1 MTRTAELGPGLRK
14 GARVFDATFRG
25 APAVAK
31 LMDATEFRVLT
42 EAQGPGVARVLH
54 SAPAKGRVIVV
65 MEKLKPAAFYPVD
78 PKGLLSES
86 ELALSTRR
94 RKLLL
99 ELLRAVV
106 ALNGKGIL
114 WGDLRQEN
122 TGVDA
127 EGHLRI
133 FDFGSSAEHGD
144 HNRAMDIV
152 AFGKLVYNTLAGKNV
167 LETGS
172 HYSSPHA
179 GRRFSGLTRVT
190 PSGLTRAVHECFR
203 LGSQTSEAVEA
214 GKAVGTVDDVRRV
227 VRLFTEALGPPKA
240 PQASLFVFYD
250 LVWRDATWT
259 WPVIPEG
266 WAHAGWGGSNNP
278 RYPRE
283 ELFVGPRDTL
293 DEAERALSAKLAQ
306 LTQLSRSPIAR
317 FAVQRTYNDL
327 DSKGKYDPPK

>member
-1 MTRTAELGPGLRK
+1 
-14 GARVFDATFRG
+14 
-25 APAVAK
+25 
-31 LMDATEFRVLT
+31 MDATEFRVLT
-42 EAQGPGVARVLH
+42 EAQGPGVVRVFH

-65 MEKLKPAAFYPVD
+65 MEKLKPAAFYP
-78 PKGLLSES
+78 KSILSES
-86 ELALSTRR
+86 YRELEIVALSTRR

-133 FDFGSSAEHGD
+133 FDFGSSAEYGD

-167 LETGS
+167 LET
-172 HYSSPHA
+172 SSITDA
-179 GRRFSGLTRVT
+179 ERRFTGLTSLAQSGLASALR
-190 PSGLTRAVHECFR
+190 ECFR
-203 LGSQTSEAVEA
+203 LGSQTSESVRT
-214 GKAVGTVDDVRRV
+214 VGTAKDVRRV
-227 VRLFTEALGPPKA
+227 VRSFAEALGSPKA
-240 PQASLFVFYD
+240 PQAGLFVFYD
-250 LVWRDATWT
+250 LVGSDATWT
-259 WPVIPEG
+259 WPVMPEG

-293 DEAERALSAKLAQ
+293 DEAERALRAKLAQ
-306 LTQLSRSPIAR
+306 LAQLSRSPIAR
-317 FAVQRTYNDL
+317 FAVERTYNDQGL
-327 DSKGKYDPPK
+327 LS

>member
-1 MTRTAELGPGLRK
+1 
-14 GARVFDATFRG
+14 
-25 APAVAK
+25 
-31 LMDATEFRVLT
+31 MDATEFRVLT
-42 EAQGPGVARVLH
+42 EAQGPGVVRVLH
-54 SAPAKGRVIVV
+54 SAPAAKGRVIVV

-78 PKGLLSES
+78 PKGPLSES
-86 ELALSTRR
+86 YRELEIVALSTRR
-94 RKLLL
+94 KKLLL

-106 ALNGKGIL
+106 ALNGKGIM

-133 FDFGSSAEHGD
+133 FDFGSSAEYGD

-167 LETGS
+167 LETSG
-172 HYSSPHA
+172 HYSRTDT
-179 GRRFSGLTRVT
+179 GRRFSGLAR
-190 PSGLTRAVHECFR
+190 GLTHALRECFR
-203 LGSQTSEAVEA
+203 LGSQT
-214 GKAVGTVDDVRRV
+214 VGTVEDVRGV
-227 VRLFTEALGPPKA
+227 VRLFAEALGPPKA
-240 PQASLFVFYD
+240 PQAGLFVFYD
-250 LVWRDATWT
+250 LVGRDATWT
-259 WPVIPEG
+259 WPVMPEG

-293 DEAERALSAKLAQ
+293 DEAERVLRAKLAQ

-317 FAVQRTYNDL
+317 FAVERT
-327 DSKGKYDPPK
+327 

>member
-1 MTRTAELGPGLRK
+1 
-14 GARVFDATFRG
+14 
-25 APAVAK
+25 
-31 LMDATEFRVLT
+31 MDATELRVLT
-42 EAQGPGVARVLH
+42 EAQAPGVVRVLH

-65 MEKLKPAAFYPVD
+65 MEKLKHS
-78 PKGLLSES
+78 KSILSES
-86 ELALSTRR
+86 YRELEIVALSTRR

-114 WGDLRQEN
+114 RGDLRQEN

-133 FDFGSSAEHGD
+133 FDFGSSAEYGD

-172 HYSSPHA
+172 ITDA

-190 PSGLTRAVHECFR
+190 PSLTLALHECFR
-203 LGSQTSEAVEA
+203 LGSQTSKAVEAVEA
-214 GKAVGTVDDVRRV
+214 VRTAGTANDVGRV
-227 VRLFTEALGPPKA
+227 VSLFAEALGPPKA
-240 PQASLFVFYD
+240 PQAGLFVFYD
-250 LVWRDATWT
+250 LVGRDATWT
-259 WPVIPEG
+259 WPVMPEG

-293 DEAERALSAKLAQ
+293 DEAERALRAKLA
-306 LTQLSRSPIAR
+306 QLSRSPIAR
-317 FAVQRTYNDL
+317 FAVERTYNDQGL
-327 DSKGKYDPPK
+327 LS

>member
-1 MTRTAELGPGLRK
+1 
-14 GARVFDATFRG
+14 
-25 APAVAK
+25 
-31 LMDATEFRVLT
+31 MDATEFRLLT
-42 EAQGPGVARVLH
+42 EAQGPGVVRVLH
-54 SAPAKGRVIVV
+54 SAPAAKGRVIVV
-65 MEKLKPAAFYPVD
+65 MEKLKPAAFYP
-78 PKGLLSES
+78 KSILSES
-86 ELALSTRR
+86 YRELEIVALSTRR

-133 FDFGSSAEHGD
+133 FDFGSSAEYGD

-167 LETGS
+167 LEASGRTD
-172 HYSSPHA
+172 A
-179 GRRFSGLTRVT
+179 GRRFSGLAGLAGVT
-190 PSGLTRAVHECFR
+190 PSLTSALRECFR
-203 LGSQTSEAVEA
+203 LGSQTVEAVEA
-214 GKAVGTVDDVRRV
+214 VEAVRTVGTAKDVGRV
-227 VRLFTEALGPPKA
+227 VRLFAAALEPPKA
-240 PQASLFVFYD
+240 PHAGLFVFYD
-250 LVWRDATWT
+250 LVGRDATWT
-259 WPVIPEG
+259 WPVMPGG

-293 DEAERALSAKLAQ
+293 EEAERALRAK
-306 LTQLSRSPIAR
+306 LTQLARIRPSPITR
-317 FAVQRTYNDL
+317 FAVERTYNDQGL
-327 DSKGKYDPPK
+327 LS

>member
-1 MTRTAELGPGLRK
+1 MTRAAEFGLGRRK

-25 APAVAK
+25 APVVAK

-42 EAQGPGVARVLH
+42 EAQGPGVVRVFH

-65 MEKLKPAAFYPVD
+65 MEKLKPAAFYP
-78 PKGLLSES
+78 KSILSES
-86 ELALSTRR
+86 YRELEIVALSTRR
-94 RKLLL
+94 RKLLI
-99 ELLRAVV
+99 ELLRTVV

-133 FDFGSSAEHGD
+133 FDFGSSAEYGD

-152 AFGKLVYNTLAGKNV
+152 AFGKLVYNTLSGKNV
-167 LETGS
+167 LGTSGN
-172 HYSSPHA
+172 YSRTDA
-179 GRRFSGLTRVT
+179 GRRFSGLAGVT
-190 PSGLTRAVHECFR
+190 PSGLTHALHECFR
-203 LGSQTSEAVEA
+203 LGSQTVE
-214 GKAVGTVDDVRRV
+214 AVGTAEDVHRV
-227 VRLFTEALGPPKA
+227 VRLFAEALEPPKA
-240 PQASLFVFYD
+240 PQAGLFVFYD
-250 LVWRDATWT
+250 LVGRDATWT
-259 WPVIPEG
+259 WPVMPEG

-293 DEAERALSAKLAQ
+293 DEAERALRAKLSQ
-306 LTQLSRSPIAR
+306 LARIRPSPITR
-317 FAVQRTYNDL
+317 FAVERTYND
-327 DSKGKYDPPK
+327 

>member
-1 MTRTAELGPGLRK
+1 MTSAAELGLE
-14 GARVFDATFRG
+14 ARVFDATFRG
-25 APAVAK
+25 APVVAK

-42 EAQGPGVARVLH
+42 EAQGPGVVRVLH
-54 SAPAKGRVIVV
+54 SAPAAKGRVIVV

-86 ELALSTRR
+86 DLDIVALSTRR

-106 ALNGKGIL
+106 ALNGKGLL

-122 TGVDA
+122 TGVDE

-133 FDFGSSAEHGD
+133 FDFGSSAEYGD
-144 HNRAMDIV
+144 RNRAMDIV
-152 AFGKLVYNTLAGKNV
+152 AFGKLVYNTLAGKNA

-172 HYSSPHA
+172 HYISPHT
-179 GRRFSGLTRVT
+179 GRRFSGRTSVT
-190 PSGLTRAVHECFR
+190 PSGLTHALHECFR
-203 LGSQTSEAVEA
+203 LGSHTI
-214 GKAVGTVDDVRRV
+214 GTVEDVRRV
-227 VRLFTEALGPPKA
+227 VRLFAEALGSPKA
-240 PQASLFVFYD
+240 PQAGLFVFYD
-250 LVWRDATWT
+250 LVGRDATWT
-259 WPVIPEG
+259 WPVMPEG

-293 DEAERALSAKLAQ
+293 DEAERALRAKLTQLAQ
-306 LTQLSRSPIAR
+306 LRPSPIAR
-317 FAVQRTYNDL
+317 FAVERTYNDQGL
-327 DSKGKYDPPK
+327 LS

>member
-1 MTRTAELGPGLRK
+1 MTSAAELGL
-14 GARVFDATFRG
+14 GARVFEATFRG

-42 EAQGPGVARVLH
+42 EAQGPGVVRVLH

-65 MEKLKPAAFYPVD
+65 MEKLKPAAFYP
-78 PKGLLSES
+78 KSILSES
-86 ELALSTRR
+86 YRELEIVALSTRR

-133 FDFGSSAEHGD
+133 FDFGSSAEYGD

-167 LETGS
+167 LET
-172 HYSSPHA
+172 SSITDA
-179 GRRFSGLTRVT
+179 GRRFSLLASVT
-190 PSGLTRAVHECFR
+190 PSLTTALRECFR
-203 LGSQTSEAVEA
+203 LGSQTVGAVEAVEA
-214 GKAVGTVDDVRRV
+214 VEAVRTVGTAKDVGRV
-227 VRLFTEALGPPKA
+227 VRLFAAALEPPKA
-240 PQASLFVFYD
+240 PQAGLFVFYD
-250 LVWRDATWT
+250 LVGRDATWT
-259 WPVIPEG
+259 WPVMPEG

-293 DEAERALSAKLAQ
+293 EEAERALRAKLTQ
-306 LTQLSRSPIAR
+306 LTQLSRGPIAR
-317 FAVQRTYNDL
+317 FAVERT
-327 DSKGKYDPPK
+327 

>member
-1 MTRTAELGPGLRK
+1 LGL

-25 APAVAK
+25 APVVAK

-42 EAQGPGVARVLH
+42 EAQGPGVVRVLH

-65 MEKLKPAAFYPVD
+65 MEKLKPAAFYP
-78 PKGLLSES
+78 KSILSES
-86 ELALSTRR
+86 YRELEIVALSTRR

-122 TGVDA
+122 TGVDD

-133 FDFGSSAEHGD
+133 FDFGSSAEYGD

-172 HYSSPHA
+172 ITDA
-179 GRRFSGLTRVT
+179 GRRFSGLARVT
-190 PSGLTRAVHECFR
+190 PSLTTALHECFR
-203 LGSQTSEAVEA
+203 LCSKAIDTVEAVRT
-214 GKAVGTVDDVRRV
+214 GKAVGTVEDVRRV
-227 VRLFTEALGPPKA
+227 VRLFAEALGPHKA
-240 PQASLFVFYD
+240 PQAGLFVFYD
-250 LVWRDATWT
+250 LVGRDATWT
-259 WPVIPEG
+259 WPVMPEG
-266 WAHAGWGGSNNP
+266 WAHAGWGGSNNT

-283 ELFVGPRDTL
+283 ELFVGPLDTL
-293 DEAERALSAKLAQ
+293 DEAERALRAKLAQ
-306 LTQLSRSPIAR
+306 LAQLSRSPIAR
-317 FAVQRTYNDL
+317 FAVERTYNDQGL
-327 DSKGKYDPPK
+327 LS